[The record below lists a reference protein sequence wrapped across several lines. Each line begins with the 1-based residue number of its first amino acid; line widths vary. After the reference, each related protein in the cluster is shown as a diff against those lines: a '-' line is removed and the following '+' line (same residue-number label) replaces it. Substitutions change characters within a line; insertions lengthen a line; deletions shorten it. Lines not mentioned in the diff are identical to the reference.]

1 MGRPHH
7 LGKPVIKRFL
17 RSLILPV
24 TLIACLLIGLFTAMD
39 YFAAL
44 EVVERPPQPAAE
56 ISAEPKLEEPQRRA
70 SPSPP
75 SQTNMPRPVDPDLFG
90 QPFTAA
96 PAELERIE
104 ARQPIS
110 EPPPPREEPKPLL
123 YRPLALSA
131 GLVSIS
137 GRNLAL
143 EGIVPTP
150 ADRFCPD
157 ESGQRWPCGMMARTA
172 FRNFLRGRA
181 LACDLD
187 EANWEGTATAN
198 CMRGETDI
206 AAWLVTNG
214 WVDAEP
220 GSAYAELAD
229 AAREARIG
237 IHGSDPR

>member
-1 MGRPHH
+1 M
-7 LGKPVIKRFL
+7 
-17 RSLILPV
+17 
-24 TLIACLLIGLFTAMD
+24 
-39 YFAAL
+39 
-44 EVVERPPQPAAE
+44 
-56 ISAEPKLEEPQRRA
+56 
-70 SPSPP
+70 
-75 SQTNMPRPVDPDLFG
+75 
-90 QPFTAA
+90 
-96 PAELERIE
+96 
-104 ARQPIS
+104 
-110 EPPPPREEPKPLL
+110 
-123 YRPLALSA
+123 
-131 GLVSIS
+131 
-137 GRNLAL
+137 
-143 EGIVPTP
+143 
-150 ADRFCPD
+150 
-157 ESGQRWPCGMMARTA
+157 CGMRARTA

>member
-1 MGRPHH
+1 MGSPHH
-7 LGKPVIKRFL
+7 LGEPVIKRFL
-17 RSLILPV
+17 RGLILPV
-24 TLIACLLIGLFTAMD
+24 TLIATLLLGLFTAMD

-44 EVVERPPQPAAE
+44 EEVERPPERTAEAPSTPAPA
-56 ISAEPKLEEPQRRA
+56 
-70 SPSPP
+70 PS
-75 SQTNMPRPVDPDLFG
+75 SQTQTTQPPAETGIARPVNPGLFG
-90 QPFTAA
+90 QPFTVN
-96 PAELERIE
+96 PAELERVE
-104 ARQPIS
+104 PREPIS
-110 EPPPPREEPKPLL
+110 DPLPPPEEPKPLL

-187 EANWEGTATAN
+187 DTNWEGTATAN
-198 CMRGETDI
+198 CTRGELDI

-214 WVDAEP
+214 WVDAAP

-229 AAREARIG
+229 TAREARIG